1 LEAGYFYSDYAVE
14 LSKYAMDATA
24 KGEQSVLNA
33 FSYNFKGAMKELQAT
48 DDCVFH
54 TNGTGVLTSTV
65 GASATGTWGT
75 SSLTTYTFTSAT
87 DYIGVSR
94 LRPGM
99 IVNVFNNAGT
109 TKRQDSTGA
118 TEFGIDHID
127 TINKVVYLG
136 TNGNANGVVVSAA
149 STDILVVAGLSA
161 TLASFQS
168 TWPLSGDSFRH
179 GLYYF
184 NDANTSNYLLGQLK
198 SNITELLANN
208 VNAAGALAHVHG
220 LILQDQIINRR
231 DEEAFKG
238 LIGLSHMAQRSAV
251 YQIGIAMSEWY
262 RNKKDQ
268 MIDVMPS
275 GIQYSDTFP
284 FVGVTMKLD
293 KRQAKDRLDF
303 IIPKLWGRA
312 MLHDT
317 KFHEVQGRT
326 EFEGRTSS
334 GTLQAS
340 VIFYITQAFDYYC
353 VDPGAQGFVSGLT
366 VPNGY

>member
-1 LEAGYFYSDYAVE
+1 V
-14 LSKYAMDATA
+14 
-24 KGEQSVLNA
+24 
-33 FSYNFKGAMKELQAT
+33 YNSG
-48 DDCVFH
+48 
-54 TNGTGVLTSTV
+54 
-65 GASATGTWGT
+65 
-75 SSLTTYTFTSAT
+75 LTTNRGNFTVDHV
-87 DYIGVSR
+87 DY
-94 LRPGM
+94 
-99 IVNVFNNAGT
+99 N
-109 TKRQDSTGA
+109 
-118 TEFGIDHID
+118 
-127 TINKVVYLG
+127 NKVIYLQG
-136 TNGNANGVVVSAA
+136 ALVPGAA
-149 STDILVVAGLSA
+149 STDRICISGLTA
-161 TLASFQS
+161 PLQSFQS
-168 TWPLSGDSFRH
+168 SWPLSGDSFRH

-238 LIGLSHMAQRSAV
+238 LIGLSHMAQRAAV

-268 MIDVMPS
+268 MIDVMP
-275 GIQYSDTFP
+275 GGVQYSDTFP
-284 FVGVTMKLD
+284 YVGITMKVD

-353 VDPGAQGFVSGLT
+353 VDPGAQGFINGLT
-366 VPNGY
+366 VPAGY